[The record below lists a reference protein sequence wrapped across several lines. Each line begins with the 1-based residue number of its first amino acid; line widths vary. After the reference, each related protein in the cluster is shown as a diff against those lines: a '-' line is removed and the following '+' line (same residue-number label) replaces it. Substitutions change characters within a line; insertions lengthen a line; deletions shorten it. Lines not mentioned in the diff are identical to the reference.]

1 MSKWYHDSSKLKEVF
16 DCITNYVLCG
26 VVFYTGVYSV
36 VQESE
41 FLFFRCGYII
51 FGVIFIA
58 LSLYLFYA
66 NYSYIK
72 HKVIKLYEFKGIKF
86 HVLNILLSITLGFGC
101 ALLFGEALK
110 IEVNGK
116 PIGKQTP
123 MALLIE

>member
-1 MSKWYHDSSKLKEVF
+1 MAVMNFPW
-16 DCITNYVLCG
+16 
-26 VVFYTGVYSV
+26 
-36 VQESE
+36 
-41 FLFFRCGYII
+41 
-51 FGVIFIA
+51 
-58 LSLYLFYA
+58 
-66 NYSYIK
+66 
-72 HKVIKLYEFKGIKF
+72 VIKLYEFKGIKF